1 MKYQNYSREELIR
14 MEQASIPLT
23 KRDLTG
29 MIFGY
34 AELNAGEAE
43 FGVDYGGFSVI
54 LYDYGVVEVREYL
67 FSQILAEER
76 LYSVPQSCISEIQQQ
91 YQKYHDEIQ
100 TMYAPNNCSCDGS
113 FNCFYFGNHW
123 INALNI
129 RYTGKQQMKQI
140 WKLNLNPVKFK
151 KNMAVVREENK
162 IMECFFSVCEV
173 LRKYD
178 VILDSDSVTIQ
189 GKSTTTCSEFYGY
202 DKKNDC

>member
-1 MKYQNYSREELIR
+1 MKYKKYSNEELNR
-14 MEQASIPLT
+14 MEQATVRLT
-23 KRDLTG
+23 KRNLAG
-29 MIFGY
+29 IVFGY
-34 AELNAGEAE
+34 AVFSAGSKST
-43 FGVDYGGFSVI
+43 GDYDGFSVI
-54 LYDYGVVEVREYL
+54 LFDNGVAEVREYV

-76 LYSVPQSCISEIQQQ
+76 LHSVPQSCISEIQQQ

-100 TMYAPNNCSCDGS
+100 TMYAPNNGSYDGLY
-113 FNCFYFGNHW
+113 NCFYFGHHW

-129 RYTGKQQMKQI
+129 RYTGKQQLKQI

-189 GKSTTTCSEFYGY
+189 GKSTTTYSEFYDY
-202 DKKNDC
+202 DKNNC